1 MKSKSPSGKP
11 KPRKLTKN
19 SKLSSG
25 IPPEVLMEVIAEE
38 ENRRTTNTS
47 LLLSIG
53 KFAPKEWPQV
63 HKIGDYENSRSNPEV
78 VGLFFEI
85 ASAPFSGSKKKE

>member
-1 MKSKSPSGKP
+1 
-11 KPRKLTKN
+11 
-19 SKLSSG
+19 
-25 IPPEVLMEVIAEE
+25 MEVIAEE
-38 ENRRTTNTS
+38 ERHRTTGVS
-47 LLLSIG
+47 PLLST
-53 KFAPKEWPQV
+53 KEFAPKEWPQV